1 MTNAAQTYST
11 RSTAS
16 RGAKR
21 ALGHNNFAVLADEN
35 GRWYWEEVTEGDEVV
50 AEAIADTAPV
60 EIEVE
65 ETEEQFAPYP
75 EPAPVDEKA
84 RVTYK
89 DLYNNEKSTLKKPV
103 QVVHD
108 FLDLNPDLGRK
119 ESIVRLVA
127 MGVNYSTAR
136 TQYQRWFE
144 KKK

>member
-1 MTNAAQTYST
+1 V
-11 RSTAS
+11 
-16 RGAKR
+16 G
-21 ALGHNNFAVLADEN
+21 
-35 GRWYWEEVTEGDEVV
+35 
-50 AEAIADTAPV
+50 
-60 EIEVE
+60 
-65 ETEEQFAPYP
+65 
-75 EPAPVDEKA
+75 EKA